1 MLPVILVM
9 MMSSLFLV
17 ASLYSAQPAPWAP
30 LTSCTRAKCRR
41 RAAGRRR
48 SPLRRQA
55 NAARAGS
62 WSGWWWWFDP
72 PRRQA
77 GPFVA
82 WPYPRGGVPPFLPAA
97 AAHSGSKWLKSAK
110 NKFTCSNLTNFPRK
124 FHQIYINSVSG
135 HWVCFISKNCRRHK
149 YDRVNF
155 TNFLKSNFWRDFD
168 IWLYCVAVVLLLH
181 QSGFCPLCRKAP
193 KIPKTC
199 CSQTTE
205 KSLTL
210 FMAPILTLTARPLPA
225 PDPSGTMSRNNFCW
239 RSSLNFMLY
248 YLLFHEI

>member
-1 MLPVILVM
+1 MIKRASTWLNLYGCQAVQCKLKKGLTIY
-9 MMSSLFLV
+9 LFQLIW
-17 ASLYSAQPAPWAP
+17 ALLYDS
-30 LTSCTRAKCRR
+30 
-41 RAAGRRR
+41 
-48 SPLRRQA
+48 
-55 NAARAGS
+55 
-62 WSGWWWWFDP
+62 F
-72 PRRQA
+72 
-77 GPFVA
+77 
-82 WPYPRGGVPPFLPAA
+82 Y
-97 AAHSGSKWLKSAK
+97 
-110 NKFTCSNLTNFPRK
+110 
-124 FHQIYINSVSG
+124 
-135 HWVCFISKNCRRHK
+135 
-149 YDRVNF
+149 F
-155 TNFLKSNFWRDFD
+155 TNFSKSNFWRDFD

-225 PDPSGTMSRNNFCW
+225 PDPSGTMSRNIFCW

>member
-1 MLPVILVM
+1 M
-9 MMSSLFLV
+9 
-17 ASLYSAQPAPWAP
+17 Y
-30 LTSCTRAKCRR
+30 
-41 RAAGRRR
+41 
-48 SPLRRQA
+48 
-55 NAARAGS
+55 
-62 WSGWWWWFDP
+62 WFD
-72 PRRQA
+72 
-77 GPFVA
+77 
-82 WPYPRGGVPPFLPAA
+82 
-97 AAHSGSKWLKSAK
+97 
-110 NKFTCSNLTNFPRK
+110 KFSQKVSSDLHK
-124 FHQIYINSVSG
+124 FRFRLLGLLYIEKLS
-135 HWVCFISKNCRRHK
+135 NCRSHK
-149 YDRVNF
+149 YDHLNF
-155 TNFLKSNFWRDFD
+155 TNYFESNFWRDFN

-225 PDPSGTMSRNNFCW
+225 PDPSGTMSGNNFCW